1 MAQIERG
8 SGCDLYELVL
18 HFAGD
23 IDYLVELETELTTDH
38 NWNATFGG

>member
-23 IDYLVELETELTTDH
+23 IDLVELETELTTEH